1 MICNKIKII
10 ALMFILAG
18 FSSCDLDRLPE
29 TSLTDPSFW
38 KSEADLKAAA
48 NYLYTFLPGLPVTN
62 DVWSDDAFG
71 TSSNEI
77 SDGTRLTPGS
87 DGFYGTQYRLIRAAN
102 NIMEKS
108 TQMEKEGIAQ
118 EVIVRYVAEAH
129 FFRAWAYYELFR
141 RYGGVPLILTTLNED
156 SPILQKTQA
165 SREEVLMVIYD
176 DLDFAAEILPLPS
189 NLEPSNYG
197 RITRMA
203 ALAFKSEVALFEGTR
218 SKFHGYGDPIK
229 NLNLAKEA
237 ASIVINSG
245 EHGLFDSYY
254 QLFQYEG
261 EGMQNRENII
271 VKIYGSGI
279 DDPIVFHNSQ
289 RNLEQGAANPTKAL
303 ADAYLMTDGLPID
316 KSPLYGKP
324 ESINAVFE
332 KRDPRMS
339 YTFLKE
345 GDEYIGTQLKF
356 LRPSLSF
363 QKTGFANRRYINP
376 NDWDNQKSFI
386 DYPILR
392 YAEVLLNYAEATYE
406 IDESIS
412 DDDLDKSINKLRD
425 RSGVGMPSLTNGLVD
440 ANGLRMREEIRRE
453 RRVEL
458 ALGGQRYW
466 DLMRWRT
473 AEIELPKAV
482 LGNYYFNEFGVQV
495 IPPVNAENYILLQT
509 ADRRSFDS
517 SKGYLWPFP
526 TDQIALNPALKQN
539 PGW

>member
-1 MICNKIKII
+1 MTSKKIKII
-10 ALMFILAG
+10 ALMFVVVGI
-18 FSSCDLDRLPE
+18 SSCDIDRLPE

-38 KSEADLKAAA
+38 KSEGDVKAAA
-48 NYLYTFLPGLPVTN
+48 NYLYTYLPGLPATN

-71 TSSNEI
+71 TSANEI

-108 TQMEKEGIAQ
+108 SQMVAEGISQ
-118 EVIVRYVAEAH
+118 EVVARYEAEAH

-141 RYGGVPLILTTLNED
+141 RYGGVPLILTTMKED
-156 SPILQKTQA
+156 SSILQETQA
-165 SREEVLMVIYD
+165 SREEILQVIYD
-176 DLDFAAEILPLPS
+176 DLDFAAESLPLPS
-189 NLEPSNYG
+189 KLSPSDFG
-197 RITRMA
+197 RITKTA
-203 ALAFKSEVALFEGTR
+203 VWAFKSEVALFEGTR
-218 SKFHGYGDPIK
+218 SKFHNYGDPIK
-229 NLNLAKEA
+229 NLTIAKEA
-237 ASIVINSG
+237 ASMVINSG
-245 EHGLFDSYY
+245 EHDLFNSYY
-254 QLFQYEG
+254 NLFQYEG

-271 VKIYGSGI
+271 VKLYGAGI

-303 ADAYLMTDGLPID
+303 ADAYLMIDGLPIN
-316 KSPLYGKP
+316 KSPIYTGP

-339 YTFLKE
+339 HSFLKE

-363 QKTGFANRRYINP
+363 QKTGFANRRYTNP
-376 NDWDNQKSFI
+376 NDWNNQKSFI
-386 DYPILR
+386 DYSILR

-406 IDESIS
+406 INESIS
-412 DDDLDKSINKLRD
+412 DDDLDMSINKLRNRPD
-425 RSGVGMPSLTNGLVD
+425 VGMPSLTNGFVD
-440 ANGLRMREEIRRE
+440 SNGLKMREEIRRE

-458 ALGGQRYW
+458 ALGGYRYW
-466 DLMRWRT
+466 DLIRWKT

-482 LGNYYFNEFGVQV
+482 LGNYYFDEFGVQV

-517 SKGYLWPFP
+517 SKDYLWPFP

>member
-1 MICNKIKII
+1 MTSKKIKII
-10 ALMFILAG
+10 ALMFVVVGI
-18 FSSCDLDRLPE
+18 SSCDIDRLPE

-48 NYLYTFLPGLPVTN
+48 NYLYTYLPGLPVTN

-71 TSSNEI
+71 TSSNSI

-108 TQMEKEGIAQ
+108 SQMEAEGIER
-118 EVIVRYVAEAH
+118 EVIARYNAEAH

-156 SPILQKTQA
+156 SPTLQETQA
-165 SREEVLMVIYD
+165 SREEVLQVIYD
-176 DLDFAAEILPLPS
+176 DLDFAAKSLPLPS
-189 NLEPSNYG
+189 NLSPSDYG
-197 RITRMA
+197 RITKTA
-203 ALAFKSEVALFEGTR
+203 AWAFKSKVALFEGSR
-218 SKFHGYGDPIK
+218 SKFHSYGDPIK
-229 NLNLAKEA
+229 NLTIAKDA
-237 ASIVINSG
+237 AAMVINSG
-245 EHGLFDSYY
+245 EHEIFNSYY
-254 QLFQYEG
+254 NLFQYEG
-261 EGMQNRENII
+261 EGMKNLENII
-271 VKIYGSGI
+271 VKLYGSGI

-303 ADAYLMTDGLPID
+303 ADAYLMNDGLPVG
-316 KSPLYGKP
+316 KSPIYKQP
-324 ESINAVFE
+324 ESINGVFE

-339 YTFLKE
+339 HTFLKE

-363 QKTGFANRRYINP
+363 QKTGFANRRYTNSS
-376 NDWDNQKSFI
+376 DWNNQKSFI

-392 YAEVLLNYAEATYE
+392 YAEVLLNYAEAIYE
-406 IDESIS
+406 ITESIS
-412 DDDLDKSINKLRD
+412 DDDLDNSINKLRNRPD
-425 RSGVGMPSLTNGLVD
+425 VLMPLLTNGIVGIH
-440 ANGLRMREEIRRE
+440 GLSMREEIRRE

-458 ALGGQRYW
+458 ALGGHRYW
-466 DLMRWRT
+466 DLMRWKT

-482 LGNYYFNEFGVQV
+482 LGNYYFNEFGAQV